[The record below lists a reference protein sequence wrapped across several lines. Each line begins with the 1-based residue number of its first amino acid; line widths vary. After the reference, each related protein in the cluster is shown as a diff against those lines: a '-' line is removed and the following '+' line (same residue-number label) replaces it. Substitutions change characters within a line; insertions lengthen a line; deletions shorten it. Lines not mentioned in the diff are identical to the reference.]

1 MVVVGLLAPHGVVDQ
16 GADLGTLGVGLQVRP
31 ARTLRHPEHVVREV
45 FVLVLRGLWVF
56 SQQFGVA
63 GLKGVGNVLEEDQAQ
78 ADVLVVAR
86 IHVPA
91 QLVGGLEQFGF
102 GAQLGGWVW

>member
-1 MVVVGLLAPHGVVDQ
+1 M
-16 GADLGTLGVGLQVRP
+16 
-31 ARTLRHPEHVVREV
+31 
-45 FVLVLRGLWVF
+45 
-56 SQQFGVA
+56 A